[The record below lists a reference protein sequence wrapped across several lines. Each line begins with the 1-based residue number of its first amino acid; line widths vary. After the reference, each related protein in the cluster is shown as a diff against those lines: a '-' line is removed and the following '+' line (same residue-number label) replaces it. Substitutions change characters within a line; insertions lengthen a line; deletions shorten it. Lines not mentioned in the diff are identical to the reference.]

1 MGNEMLKGKKEKE
14 QTLEGIVFSRLSYY
28 VEDKALELWITVASK
43 FKKSKTDNK
52 GGVVEGGMLDP
63 SVSST

>member
-1 MGNEMLKGKKEKE
+1 MGNEMIKGKKEKE
-14 QTLEGIVFSRLSYY
+14 QTLEGIVFSQLSYY
-28 VEDKALELWITVASK
+28 VKDKALELWTTVPSK

-52 GGVVEGGMLDP
+52 GGVVGGMLDP